1 MKMDYYDSCYSS
13 GLSSMDILSQF
24 KLQGMFIVG
33 TILTSSFFVLV
44 T

>member
-1 MKMDYYDSCYSS
+1 MKIDYYDSCYSS
-13 GLSSMDILSQF
+13 ELSSTEILSQF
-24 KLQGMFIVG
+24 KLQGMFIAG